1 MEIEGFFR
9 TRVFIHEFS
18 ALLLQLVFR
27 WGDADTF
34 LHATHRF
41 MMEIGLTNRFIE
53 KVLDSNYKYVYAVNA
68 GAQ

>member
-1 MEIEGFFR
+1 M
-9 TRVFIHEFS
+9 FIHEFS
-18 ALLLQLVFR
+18 TLLLQLVFR

-34 LHATHRF
+34 LRAINRF

-53 KVLDSNYKYVYAVNA
+53 KALDSNYKYVYAVNV